1 MHFPELCVTVPM
13 PKPNLCF
20 AFVLILGVGL
30 LSGCVSDPTKPCPVS
45 GVLGEAEQMTVFQG
59 GGRQPADIGHKV
71 TVSNVKLDCTYRG
84 KKAVDSSIS
93 FDITIERG
101 PAAQAGAVTVPY
113 FVAVSRGGKAIL
125 AREAF
130 TRTVDIGSRPRETAR
145 ERVAHIRIP
154 FAEGTLG
161 ASYEVVVGLG
171 LTPEQLSYNRE
182 RRGH

>member
-1 MHFPELCVTVPM
+1 MIPM
-13 PKPNLCF
+13 PKLNVRF
-20 AFVLILGVGL
+20 ALALILGVGL
-30 LSGCVSDPTKPCPVS
+30 LSGCASNPAKPCPVS
-45 GVLGEAEQMTVFQG
+45 GVLGEAEQMTVFQDS
-59 GGRQPADIGHKV
+59 GRQPADIGYKV
-71 TVSNVKLDCTYRG
+71 TVSNLKLDCAYRG
-84 KKAVDSSIS
+84 TKAVDSGIS

-101 PAAQAGAVTVPY
+101 PAARPGAVTVPY

-130 TRTVDIGSRPRETAR
+130 TRTVDVGSRPTETAR
-145 ERVAHIRIP
+145 EHVAQIRIP

-161 ASYEVVVGLG
+161 PSYEVIVGLV